1 MSRTYKK
8 ISELIDE
15 ISMGPFGSDIK
26 VEYFEKQGVPVLNGS
41 NIAGVKLKDGF
52 TNFVSH
58 ERAKGYKKAVAKRG
72 DIVITHRG
80 TLGQIAYVPDDSEY
94 KEYVISQ
101 SQFRVRL
108 KVELINP
115 IYFAYYFHT
124 NEGQKRLLSFKSHVG
139 VPALAQATTN
149 FRLLDF
155 PVRPKREQDAIA
167 NVLEFIDK
175 KIELNNS
182 INTELEAMA
191 KTLYDYW
198 FVQFDFPDDSPQGQD
213 KPYKTSGG
221 KMVYNPTLKREIP
234 EGWEVA
240 PLSSISGVS
249 NESVNPADFPEK
261 LFKHFSIPV
270 FDATNTFGVERG
282 DTIGSNKFT
291 VKETDLLVSKLNP
304 WFNRVVYA
312 MGESEQICS
321 TEFVV
326 WRCPNP
332 SIKNFMYMI
341 ATSPQFIAHC
351 TQSATGT
358 SNSHKRVNP
367 NVMMRFDQ
375 PFNLKVAEKLG
386 QHLEPIL
393 KQLIVNQRENT
404 KLAQLRDWLLPM
416 LMNGQVTVR

>member
-1 MSRTYKK
+1 MSNLQK
-8 ISELIDE
+8 
-15 ISMGPFGSDIK
+15 
-26 VEYFEKQGVPVLNGS
+26 
-41 NIAGVKLKDGF
+41 VKLSDLVSRVKVGF
-52 TNFVSH
+52 VGSIN
-58 ERAKGYKKAVAKRG
+58 
-72 DIVITHRG
+72 
-80 TLGQIAYVPDDSEY
+80 EY
-94 KEYVISQ
+94 YCS
-101 SQFRVRL
+101 
-108 KVELINP
+108 P
-115 IYFAYYFHT
+115 A
-124 NEGQKRLLSFKSHVG
+124 VG
-139 VPALAQATTN
+139 VPLLRTTDISDLNFDRIKYVTKEFSNKNKKSLVKKGDLIVARHGDNGSAIVYEKDFFAQVLNAVVIEPN
-149 FRLLDF
+149 HEKMSPYLLKIF
-155 PVRPKREQDAIA
+155 LESPFVRKQIKGSVKGSVQGVINTKHVADLLIPLFSDLDYNYIENLI
-167 NVLEFIDK
+167 VSIDK
-175 KIELNNS
+175 KIELNNR
-182 INTELEAMA
+182 INAELEAMA

-198 FVQFDFPDDSPQGQD
+198 FVQFDFPDDSPQSQG

-240 PLSSISGVS
+240 PLSSITRVS
-249 NESVNPADFPEK
+249 NESINPADYPEK

-291 VKETDLLVSKLNP
+291 VEDTDLLVSKLNP

-312 MGESEQICS
+312 MAEPEQICS

-326 WRCPNP
+326 WRCPNA

-404 KLAQLRDWLLPM
+404 KLASLRDWLLPM
-416 LMNGQVTVR
+416 LMNGQVTVGEAN